1 MKYKFYLRRKVLLFL
16 AILSIFQFTYS
27 SEKTFVLKAKVYLI
41 PPGQSIKLDGIL
53 SESVWKE
60 APSIGT
66 FTMIEPQQGVPPTE
80 KTIVKVSATPQS
92 IYFGIICYD
101 SNPDKIV
108 SYTMQRDAELRGE
121 DHIKIVLDT
130 FLSGRTGYIFAVNP
144 NGARYD
150 ALIEREGEGENKQW
164 DGIWE
169 ASARRFEQGW
179 SIEIY
184 IPIKTL
190 RFRTGLT
197 EWGFNIERRIQRL
210 LETDRWASPNRNYKV
225 THISRGG
232 RLASLPP
239 FEQGMGIT
247 VRPYILGKRL
257 REPSDMSVTYTPQ
270 IGLDIFKNFGGDVT
284 GLISINTD
292 FAETEVDTRQINL
305 TRFPLFF
312 PEKRTFFL
320 EGSDIFN
327 FGLGLGSHRE
337 KDIVPFFSRRIGLV
351 EGQTVPLDL
360 SIKATGILGKFNF
373 GILDSLTREVE
384 GLAPRTNL
392 FAFRGFQNIWKES
405 KIGFLITGG
414 DPIGRKN
421 SWLAGF
427 DFVYKTTQFRGNKNF
442 LFGVW
447 GLVNNREELG
457 KDRYAFGFK
466 IDYPNDLWDISLTFK
481 RIGADFD
488 PSLGFVPWPGIYKIN
503 YSTMY
508 KPRPDIPW
516 LRQIFYQFFTTMV
529 MDLNGKVMQWRIF
542 TAPINWRLESGD
554 RVEFNIVP
562 QMEVIP
568 ESFNITPEVFVSS
581 GEYKW
586 TRYRIEFETADK
598 RKLKT
603 KFTWWFGNFYNGHMD
618 QYQTTFAWRPSH
630 FLNIS
635 FEGEKNSGKLPSGSF
650 DIKLARARV
659 NIFLSPNF
667 QLLSFFQYD
676 NLTKS
681 LGMNTRLR
689 WTYRSLLDVFI
700 VYNRNWI
707 DTDRGLTPELNQF
720 MIKIQYSWRY

>member
-1 MKYKFYLRRKVLLFL
+1 MKYKLYVL
-16 AILSIFQFTYS
+16 ILLITFTSLITYS
-27 SEKTFVLKAKVYLI
+27 NEKYSIPKAEVYLI
-41 PPGQSIKLDGIL
+41 SNDQTIKLDGKL
-53 SESVWKE
+53 NESPWE
-60 APSIGT
+60 NAPSIGSL
-66 FTMIEPQQGVPPTE
+66 TMVEPKQGVSPTE
-80 KTIVKVSATPQS
+80 KTVVKVLATSQS

-108 SYTMQRDAELRGE
+108 SYTMQRDADLRGE
-121 DHIKIVLDT
+121 DHVKIVLDT
-130 FLSGRTGYIFAVNP
+130 FLNGRTGYVFAVNP

-179 SIEIY
+179 SVEIY

-232 RLASLPP
+232 RLVSLPS
-239 FEQGMGIT
+239 FKQGMGMTI
-247 VRPYILGKRL
+247 RPYILGKRIKETPNL
-257 REPSDMSVTYTPQ
+257 SVTYTPQ
-270 IGLDIFKNFGGDVT
+270 TGLDIFKNFGGDVT

-327 FGLGLGSHRE
+327 FGIGLTSHRQ
-337 KDIVPFFSRRIGLV
+337 KDIIPFFSRRIGLV
-351 EGQTVPLDL
+351 KGQAVPLDL
-360 SIKATGILGKFNF
+360 SIKATGSIGRFNF

-384 GLAPRTNL
+384 NLAPKTNL

-405 KIGFLITGG
+405 KIGFLITMG
-414 DPIGRKN
+414 DPLGRYN
-421 SWLAGF
+421 SWLVGV
-427 DFVYKTTQFRGNKNF
+427 DFIYKTTQFRGDKNF
-442 LFGVW
+442 LFGIW
-447 GLVNNREELG
+447 GLINNRQDLG

-488 PSLGFVPWPGIYKIN
+488 PSLGFVPWKGIYKIN
-503 YSTMY
+503 YATMY
-508 KPRPDIPW
+508 KPRPEISW
-516 LRQIFYQFFTTMV
+516 LRQIFYQFFTSFV
-529 MDLNGKVMQWRIF
+529 MDLNGKIMQWRIF
-542 TAPINWRLESGD
+542 TAPINWKFESGD

-568 ESFNITPEVFVSS
+568 ESFNISPDVFVSP

-598 RKLKT
+598 RKFKT
-603 KFTWWFGNFYNGHMD
+603 KFTWWFGGFYNGHMN
-618 QYQTTFAWRPSH
+618 QYQATLAWRPSH
-630 FLNIS
+630 YFNIS
-635 FEGEKNSGKLPSGSF
+635 FEGEKNSGELPSGLF
-650 DIKLARARV
+650 DINLARARINV
-659 NIFLSPNF
+659 FISPNF
-667 QLLSFFQYD
+667 QVLSFFQYD
-676 NLTKS
+676 NITRS

-707 DTDRGLTPELNQF
+707 DTNRGFIPDLNQF